1 MNATHFRKFSLAALP
16 FLLVS
21 VCGASAQVYTI
32 NSTVLSPRVY
42 NDVPGATLTTV
53 STVNNF
59 PSIPSLIS
67 FTEQNVSGSGY
78 ANRDVWHFSN
88 DGSTAYQFQMDDYF
102 SVSMNVT
109 LTGDPASS
117 LRKEAGFIFNNPL
130 NDGGEFILNTD
141 AHEIVAFGGFL
152 PFYAFPSTFVSG
164 ETVTMGITYANVGGV
179 NSIMYTAQT
188 VLGGDALSSPWL
200 PLTNLEQGLID
211 NTTIGGYFQ
220 IQQDPNVPGN
230 SGSAV
235 FQNIEIAVVPEPGTY
250 ALVGLGLLA
259 LVWRRRR
266 A

>member
-1 MNATHFRKFSLAALP
+1 MNPIYFRKFAWAAVP

-21 VCGASAQVYTI
+21 LCGASAQVYTI

-88 DGSTAYQFQMDDYF
+88 DGATAYQFQMGDYF

-117 LRKEAGFIFNNPL
+117 LRKEAGFVFNNPL
-130 NDGGEFILNTD
+130 NDGGEFILDTD

-152 PFYAFPSTFVSG
+152 PFYAFPATFVSG
-164 ETVTMGITYANVGGV
+164 ETVTMGISYANVGGV

-188 VLGGDALSSPWL
+188 VLGGPAASSGWL
-200 PLTNLEQGLID
+200 PLTNVEKGLID

-235 FQNIEIAVVPEPGTY
+235 FQNIEIVAVPEPGTL
-250 ALVGLGLLA
+250 AVLFLGIAA
-259 LVWRRRR
+259 LVWRRRQ